1 MSEEKM
7 IEIDGESYELSKLPE
22 DVQQAIFLFG
32 RAQEKL
38 NEARTQLSIY
48 DASCASL
55 AGLISAKMKAHN
67 EASTEEAEIV
77 SE

>member
-1 MSEEKM
+1 VSEEQM
-7 IEIDGESYELSKLPE
+7 IEIDGESYQLDTLPD
-22 DVQQAIFLFG
+22 DVRQAIFLFG

-38 NEARTQLSIY
+38 NETRTQLSIY

-67 EASTEEAEIV
+67 EASVEEAEIV

>member
-1 MSEEKM
+1 MSEEQM
-7 IEIDGESYELSKLPE
+7 IEIDGESYQLDTLPD
-22 DVQQAIFLFG
+22 DVRQAIFLFG

-38 NEARTQLSIY
+38 NETRTQLSIY

-67 EASTEEAEIV
+67 EASVEEAEIV

>member
-7 IEIDGESYELSKLPE
+7 SEIDGESYQLDTLPD
-22 DVQQAIFLFG
+22 DVRQAIFLFG

-38 NEARTQLSIY
+38 NETRTQLSIY

-67 EASTEEAEIV
+67 EASVKEAEIV

>member
-1 MSEEKM
+1 MAEEQ
-7 IEIDGESYELSKLPE
+7 IVEINGESYELDTLPD
-22 DVQQAIFLFG
+22 DVRQAIFLFG
-32 RAQEKL
+32 KAQEKL
-38 NEARTQLSIY
+38 NETRTQLSIY

-67 EASTEEAEIV
+67 EASIEEADIV

>member
-1 MSEEKM
+1 VSEEQM
-7 IEIDGESYELSKLPE
+7 IEIDGEPYQLDTLPD
-22 DVQQAIFLFG
+22 DVRQAIFLFG
-32 RAQEKL
+32 KAQEKL
-38 NEARTQLSIY
+38 NETRTQLSIY

-67 EASTEEAEIV
+67 EASIEEAEIV

>member
-1 MSEEKM
+1 VSEEQM
-7 IEIDGESYELSKLPE
+7 IEIDGESYQLDTLPD
-22 DVQQAIFLFG
+22 DVRQAIFLFG
-32 RAQEKL
+32 KAQEKL
-38 NEARTQLSIY
+38 NETRTQLSIY

-67 EASTEEAEIV
+67 EASIEEAEIV

>member
-1 MSEEKM
+1 MSEEQM
-7 IEIDGESYELSKLPE
+7 IEIDGAPYVLTDLPK
-22 DVQQAIFLFG
+22 DVQEAIFLFG
-32 RAQEKL
+32 KAQDKL

-48 DASCASL
+48 DAACASI

-67 EASTEEAEIV
+67 EASIEEAEIV